1 MAQILFGFG
10 GVQFDSNI
18 NGNRRTATFAGGS
31 GNITYTPI
39 QIIKENMSYNIL
51 SRLKGYRVTID
62 ITELINIDSDDYIQ
76 YQYLAQILSDLVDS
90 DAQQYVTVTPRDD
103 TTLTNSIEY
112 NCILTGAFSPE
123 DVHRVKTGQ
132 RLALSFT
139 CINKHDTIP
148 TVVSD
153 TSNNTYVDDDG
164 GTNDY
169 WDGTDQYIDE
179 LG

>member
-10 GVQFDSNI
+10 GVSFDSNI
-18 NGNRRTATFAGGS
+18 NGNRRTATFSGGS
-31 GNITYTPI
+31 GKIVYTPI
-39 QIIKENMSYNIL
+39 QTIVEDDDDNID
-51 SRLKGYRVTID
+51 SRLRGYRVTID
-62 ITELINIDSDDYIQ
+62 ISELINIDSDDYIQ

-169 WDGTDQYIDE
+169 WDGTNQYIDD